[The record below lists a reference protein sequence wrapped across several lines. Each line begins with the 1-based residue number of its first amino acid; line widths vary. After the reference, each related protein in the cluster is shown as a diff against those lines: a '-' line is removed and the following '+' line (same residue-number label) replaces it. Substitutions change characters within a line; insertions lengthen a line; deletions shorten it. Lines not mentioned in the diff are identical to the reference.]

1 MIYKGDAIKYNYMLN
16 KKGIRSSDLHS
27 DISQAKRQRILED
40 FRRGRL
46 QVLVVSLNYLNN
58 LKKNIIIKTI
68 RQLM

>member
-1 MIYKGDAIKYNYMLN
+1 MQYNYMLN
-16 KKGIRSSDLHS
+16 KKGLTSSDLHS
-27 DISQAKRQRILED
+27 DISQTKRQRILED
-40 FRRGRL
+40 FRRDRL

>member
-1 MIYKGDAIKYNYMLN
+1 MLN

-46 QVLVVSLNYLNN
+46 QVLVLSLNYLN
-58 LKKNIIIKTI
+58 KI
-68 RQLM
+68 